1 MSFKTRS
8 SMRSTEYPVMRPMMR
23 PLPTSTRE
31 MATTRLFAS
40 PVQLAKRNARRRWRQ
55 RVLTMSI
62 ALLVVIV
69 ASLVTVHPLHAAIR

>member
-1 MSFKTRS
+1 
-8 SMRSTEYPVMRPMMR
+8 MR

-31 MATTRLFAS
+31 IAARSGTRLFAS
-40 PVQLAKRNARRRWRQ
+40 PVQLAKQNARRRRRQ

-69 ASLVTVHPLHAAIR
+69 ASLVGSHPLHAAIR